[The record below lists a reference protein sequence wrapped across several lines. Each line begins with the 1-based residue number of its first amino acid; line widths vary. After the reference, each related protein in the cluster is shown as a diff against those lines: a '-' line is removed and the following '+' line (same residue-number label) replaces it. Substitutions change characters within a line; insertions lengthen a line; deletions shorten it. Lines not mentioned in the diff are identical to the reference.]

1 MKKRRSKIDFARV
14 LAFFVVLIAIVYFY
28 INIFSP
34 TSVPKAFRIG
44 LLRKPVNILVLGTDI
59 TYDRKT
65 LKPMPDRKGRADTIL
80 LAHIDPAKEKISVL
94 SVPRDTLVD
103 IPSYGKQKINFANA
117 WGGLELTKQIITEI
131 TGKKIDY
138 FVEVKPTA
146 VTKLIDV
153 LGGVTLYVDVN
164 MRYRDRAQGL
174 NIDLKK
180 GWQKLSGKQA
190 HDYIRYRDNF
200 RGDIVRIEHQQ
211 NFIKAVAKEIIKPS
225 KIFRAPQALY
235 TAMQEIKTD
244 LPASK
249 IIRLLNMSR
258 MLSIDDIYTVMIPG
272 DVTMEAGVGSVWV
285 PDQVAF
291 EKELN
296 QYF

>member
-1 MKKRRSKIDFARV
+1 MKKRRSKINFARI
-14 LAFFVVLIAIVYFY
+14 LAVFIILIAIAYFY

-34 TSVPKAFRIG
+34 ASIPKTFRIG
-44 LLRKPVNILVLGTDI
+44 LLRRPVNILVIGTDI
-59 TYDRKT
+59 TYDRET
-65 LKPMPDRKGRADTIL
+65 LKPMPNRKGRADTIL
-80 LAHIDPAKEKISVL
+80 LAHIDPIKERISIL
-94 SVPRDTLVD
+94 SIPRDTLVD

-117 WGGLELTKQIITEI
+117 WGGLKLTKQIITEM

-146 VTKLIDV
+146 VIKLIDA
-153 LGGVTLYVDVN
+153 LGGVTLYVEVN

-180 GWQKLSGKQA
+180 GWQKLSGRQA

-211 NFIKAVAKEIIKPS
+211 NFMKAVVKEMIKPS
-225 KIFRAPQALY
+225 KVLRAPQALY

-244 LPASK
+244 LPISK

-258 MLSIDDIYTVMIPG
+258 MMALDDIYTVTIPG
-272 DVTMEAGVGSVWV
+272 DVTMEAGVGSVWI